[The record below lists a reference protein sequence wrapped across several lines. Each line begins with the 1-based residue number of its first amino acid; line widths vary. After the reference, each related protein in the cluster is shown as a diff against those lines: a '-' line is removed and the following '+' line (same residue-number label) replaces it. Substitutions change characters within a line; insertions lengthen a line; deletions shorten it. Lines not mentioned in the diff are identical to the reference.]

1 MKQPSSILITFILI
15 AFSVPFIAQTNAEGW
30 ANKKSSWLELN
41 AQRREEAFRFAED
54 YKAFMSA
61 ARTARTSTREIIRLA
76 KAAGFVEFTGAGQV
90 KAGARL
96 IIPARDRAI
105 VLAVI
110 GSEPIVNGS
119 RVIGTHQDSPHINLK
134 ARPIV

>member
-1 MKQPSSILITFILI
+1 MTAGLIASILALFSI
-15 AFSVPFIAQTNAEGW
+15 ATTAQSSAEGW
-30 ANKKSSWLELN
+30 TDKKSSWLELN

-54 YKAFMSA
+54 YKAFMSTA
-61 ARTARTSTREIIRLA
+61 KTARTSTKEIIRLA
-76 KAAGFVEFTGAGQV
+76 KAAGFAEFTGPGQV

-96 IIPARDRAI
+96 IIPARDRAVI
-105 VLAVI
+105 LAII